1 MEEKEIHELIQ
12 KGQDEQKE
20 KTANQFVKIVTLCIN
35 ENLEKDLR
43 TFIKDKY
50 LGLYEL
56 IIDHYQNEIRSNR
69 RRNQTV

>member
-12 KGQDEQKE
+12 QGQDEQKE
-20 KTANQFVKIVTLCIN
+20 KTAKQFVKIVTLCIN

-56 IIDHYQNEIRSNR
+56 IIDHHQNAIRSNR
-69 RRNQTV
+69 